1 MQQTLQLENS
11 TNLVG
16 QQSKCTGLGKGL
28 VLELNNG
35 LKGKARLYR
44 GSLFIKS
51 VDLSDKVAKKLF
63 IIEAIDLGAIK
74 SRIAD
79 TLELSRQTL
88 HNYEEIHAHFG
99 VEGLIHSYRMADGK
113 NLEKQRALHAQQRM
127 QGNKAQQ
134 VAEIRGEQNKQ
145 IATSQGSLNF
155 SFGENDQSQKVEREE
170 QPFNEEHEWEASR
183 YAGVFVY
190 WPALIARWHWLQ
202 LVMGHF
208 GAGWRIFAV
217 FLLMA
222 GLDIRSIEQLK
233 NVRSREAARVL
244 GLVALPAKTQ
254 VWGWFYTV
262 AKRGLGQAL
271 LNDYCSYQIRVG
283 LVSGWMWFTD
293 GHLLPYTGK
302 GKVHYSYNTQRRMPV
317 PGRTSQVTCDSD
329 GRIVDFEI
337 QEGKGKMK
345 QWILD
350 VVDKWR
356 PELAVRPVMVYDRE
370 GYDAGFFSE
379 QVKDGRPFVTWDK
392 NVDRQRL
399 AGIDTARFD
408 TEFTFNGK
416 RYSVFEEAKTFT
428 YAPEDGG
435 ETHDFTLRH
444 IYIWNRAS
452 DRRTCGLANAE
463 PCVLSLED
471 ATRAI
476 LSRWG
481 ASENTFKHL
490 QDRHPLHY
498 QPGFKLVKSQRQEI
512 TNPEIK
518 TKHKLIERL
527 RKGLGKLYKKLAKA
541 QDRTNQDGTPRRNS
555 QRMRLQ
561 ETIVAQE
568 QELKG
573 LQEEKSRLP
582 DKVDVSDLQN
592 YRSFKQ
598 IDNEGKYLFDFVTT
612 GVWNA
617 RKQMV
622 DWLRPYYDQE
632 SDLIDLFYT
641 ITHCHGWVRNTADSV
656 TVRLEPLQQPKRRA
670 AQQHLCRK
678 LTALGA
684 QTPLGKL
691 LLLEVGECPLN

>member
-1 MQQTLQLENS
+1 MQQTLQLENVTPPAS
-11 TNLVG
+11 PQGKRTV
-16 QQSKCTGLGKGL
+16 LGKGM
-28 VLELNNG
+28 VLELNNEF
-35 LKGKARLYR
+35 KGKARLYR
-44 GSLFIKS
+44 GGVLIKS
-51 VDLSDKVAKKLF
+51 VDLTDKVAKKLF
-63 IIEAIDLGAIK
+63 IIETIELGAIK
-74 SRIAD
+74 SRLAD

-88 HNYEEIHAHFG
+88 HNYQEIHAHFG
-99 VEGLIHSYRMADGK
+99 VEGLIHGYRMADGK
-113 NLEKQRALHAQQRM
+113 DLEKQRALHAHQRM
-127 QGNKAQQ
+127 EGNKAQQ
-134 VAEIRGEQNKQ
+134 VAAIRAEEKKQN
-145 IATSQGSLNF
+145 ASQASLNF
-155 SFGENDQSQKVEREE
+155 SFGEDAPPQKVVREA

-190 WPALIARWHWLQ
+190 WPTLIARWHWLE

-233 NVRSREAARVL
+233 NVRSREAARAL

-254 VWGWFYTV
+254 IWGWFYTV
-262 AKRGLGQAL
+262 AKQGLAQVL
-271 LNDYCSYQIRVG
+271 LSDYCRYQIRAG
-283 LVSGWMWFTD
+283 LVSTWMWFTD

-302 GKVHYSYNTQRRMPV
+302 EKVHYSYNTQRRMPV
-317 PGRTSQVTCDSD
+317 PGRTSQVSCDCG

-350 VVDKWR
+350 MVDKWR
-356 PELAVRPVMVYDRE
+356 PELAARPVMVYDRE
-370 GYDAGFFSE
+370 GYDAGFFSR

-399 AGIDTARFD
+399 AGIEAARFD

-416 RYSVFEEAKTFT
+416 RYSVFEQAKAFT
-428 YAPEDGG
+428 YTPEDGG
-435 ETHDFTLRH
+435 ERHDFMLRH
-444 IYIWNRAS
+444 IHIWNRAS

-463 PCVLSLED
+463 PSFLSLEE

-481 ASENTFKHL
+481 GSENTFKHL
-490 QDRHPLHY
+490 KERHPLHY
-498 QPGFKLVKSQRQEI
+498 QPGFRWVESGHQEI
-512 TNPEIK
+512 ANPEIK
-518 TKHKLIERL
+518 TQQKIIGRL
-527 RKGLGKLYKKLAKA
+527 RKGLDKLYKKLAKA
-541 QDRTNQDGTPRRNS
+541 PERTNQDGTPRRNS
-555 QRMRLQ
+555 QRQRLQ
-561 ETIVAQE
+561 QAVAR
-568 QELKG
+568 QELELKD

-582 DKVDVSDLQN
+582 EKVDVSTLEN

-598 IDNEGKYLFDFVTT
+598 IDNEGKYLFDFVTA

-622 DWLRPYYDQE
+622 DWLRVYYNRE
-632 SDLIDLFYT
+632 NDLVDLFYT
-641 ITHCHGWVRNTADSV
+641 ITHCHGWVRNTADTV

-684 QTPLGKL
+684 QTPRGKRL
-691 LLLEVGECPLN
+691 LVEVGECPLK